1 MRITVNAQTSVL
13 FLLGMD
19 DDINNK
25 TDQELLEERNTHGDI
40 IQVDGLTEH
49 YNNLTLKTLYTI
61 KFFLQKGKYL
71 IAKVSLYI
79 ILSLIH
85 I

>member
-1 MRITVNAQTSVL
+1 MYYLANAQTSVL

-19 DDINNK
+19 ENINNK
-25 TDQELLEERNTHGDI
+25 TESKLLEERNTHGDI

-71 IAKVSLYI
+71 TIKVPLYI
-79 ILSLIH
+79 ILLNDI
-85 I
+85 